1 MIPQNF
7 IRHKVRPDDTLTSL
21 AQRINISENDLK
33 EFHNQNCGKM
43 NKLWVTNLK
52 GIEFVMI
59 PTHFI
64 TEEEQENQNRK
75 MLPSENYFQNFH
87 ANRYSVE
94 ENFEHPGKQESKFNY
109 IVNLNIQQK
118 QRNFVA
124 DVELKNYTK
133 NGSVPDDKISS
144 LSLEC
149 MKSIYPISFEIS
161 EKDYNFDIVNNPN
174 ILLKHKESV
183 ISSMAFWYWKDL
195 QLKSGG
201 KEIVDS
207 ITKIV
212 NEATSTYELRK
223 SNFDKTYS
231 AFQVDKCDRIKNE
244 ESESNGEWRMP
255 IDNPMLCM
263 YSQGGG
269 HKPWHGSFG
278 KDIRDG
284 STDHTGNDLL
294 AVPGTKVYACV
305 KSIVH
310 KIYTSTSMAGNVVVL
325 KVLDVEVFKSLRN
338 NNYIP
343 KYKSKGEILQKGF
356 DENKTIYLTFWH
368 LSKTIILKKVKK

>member
-21 AQRINISENDLK
+21 AQRINISENDLR

-149 MKSIYPISFEIS
+149 MKSIYPISFELSENGTIHSCFAHQKIIEKFKSKKNDIEDFHIGEIS
-161 EKDYNFDIVNNPN
+161 KNYLETFEQNISDESYFLRQTQSN
-174 ILLKHKESV
+174 ILYQILFPNLNWLHKKTV
-183 ISSMAFWYWKDL
+183 WKDKFTVYPNSFPLEFECKTEHEFKDEKYIQTTISGNLSENCSLRELLKGMRIEDESTEYNVQVEIEINYSSDKISKQLLKVKSSVKIWFQDELFQEHHL
-195 QLKSGG
+195 QL
-201 KEIVDS
+201 
-207 ITKIV
+207 TQ
-212 NEATSTYELRK
+212 N
-223 SNFDKTYS
+223 
-231 AFQVDKCDRIKNE
+231 
-244 ESESNGEWRMP
+244 
-255 IDNPMLCM
+255 
-263 YSQGGG
+263 
-269 HKPWHGSFG
+269 
-278 KDIRDG
+278 
-284 STDHTGNDLL
+284 
-294 AVPGTKVYACV
+294 
-305 KSIVH
+305 
-310 KIYTSTSMAGNVVVL
+310 
-325 KVLDVEVFKSLRN
+325 
-338 NNYIP
+338 
-343 KYKSKGEILQKGF
+343 
-356 DENKTIYLTFWH
+356 
-368 LSKTIILKKVKK
+368 